1 MILRVVLRSALV
13 LLLFTP
19 LAACQR
25 QVAEPTGQ
33 ALYVRYCASC
43 HGTDGRGQGPVA
55 DSLKQPPP
63 DLTTLAQRTG
73 GHLDERQLMA
83 VIDGERLVRAHG
95 PRDMPVW
102 GAIFDKELEDEP
114 FGFRV
119 RLLRAQIL
127 AEYVATLQR

>member
-1 MILRVVLRSALV
+1 MLRALLRSAL
-13 LLLFTP
+13 LLLP
-19 LAACQR
+19 VASLAACQR

-33 ALYVRYCASC
+33 ALYIRYCASC
-43 HGTDGRGQGPVA
+43 HGADGRGQGPVA
-55 DSLKQPPP
+55 AALKQPPP
-63 DLTTLAQRTG
+63 DLTTLAQRAG
-73 GHLDERQLMA
+73 GRVDERQLMT
-83 VIDGERLVRAHG
+83 VIDGERLVAAHG